1 MEKIIIETNCR
12 LSVEKGKCHHS
23 NKNKGRVF
31 SNILEQVNH
40 KRKTFK
46 HTVGQGRVVQR
57 WLKVIQG

>member
-1 MEKIIIETNCR
+1 MEKIIIGTNCR

-40 KRKTFK
+40 KRKTLK